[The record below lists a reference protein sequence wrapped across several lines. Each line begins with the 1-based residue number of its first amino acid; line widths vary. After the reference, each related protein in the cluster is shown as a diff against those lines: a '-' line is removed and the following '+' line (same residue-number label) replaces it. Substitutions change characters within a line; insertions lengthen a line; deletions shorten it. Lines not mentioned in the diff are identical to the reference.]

1 MKQAGTVATLIA
13 SLGARELPAHEREVL
28 EVLRRRGG
36 KMWALELISICKAD
50 RGLLSRLADQGY
62 LSLSEVQST

>member
-1 MKQAGTVATLIA
+1 MKQSGTAVTLIA
-13 SLGARELPAHEREVL
+13 MASPPELPVHEREIL

-50 RGLLSRLADQGY
+50 RGLLSRLVDRGY
-62 LSLSEVQST
+62 VSLSEVQST

>member
-1 MKQAGTVATLIA
+1 MKRSGTVVILIA
-13 SLGARELPAHEREVL
+13 SFGARELPAHEREVL

-50 RGLLSRLADQGY
+50 RGLLSRLADRGY
-62 LSLSEVQST
+62 LSLSEVQAG

>member
-1 MKQAGTVATLIA
+1 MKSGTVVNLMA
-13 SLGARELPAHEREVL
+13 SAEPRSLPAQERELM

-50 RGLLSRLADQGY
+50 RNLLARLAHQGY
-62 LSLSEVQST
+62 ISIIEVSE

>member
-1 MKQAGTVATLIA
+1 MKQSGTVVSLVA
-13 SLGARELPAHEREVL
+13 SAGVRELPVHERGVL

-50 RGLLSRLADQGY
+50 RDLLARLAHQGY
-62 LSLSEVQST
+62 ISIIEVME